1 MSEVRGRKPET
12 EFIKNVGNNSGDC
25 VMLNR
30 VTGRTSE

>member
-1 MSEVRGRKPET
+1 MSEGRGRKSET
-12 EFIKNVGNNSGDC
+12 EFIKNVDNNSEAC